1 LTASGNLLWT
11 KLLEGPSV
19 GISALTT
26 DVSGQIYLGGTFD
39 AAYFNGQLNPFTL
52 SAGFNDGY
60 ILKLTPN
67 GVEIWLKTFGGTRYD
82 ALTDLKTDTIGNV
95 YFTGSFQDTAWFNN
109 STDSLYLIAFSNNPS
124 AYDGFTAKLDSIGNF
139 EWAKS
144 FGNGDTT
151 LGMGG
156 RRIEIDSIGNVYTLA
171 SIKGA
176 VVFNAGFENI
186 LVNAVGDYSLAIAK
200 HNNYGSL
207 VRVQKADGS
216 QYILGN
222 GIAIDNQANLYFTGI
237 FKTTNSGIDMDP
249 SLDTSLLVGN
259 NSEII
264 FVAKWSQC
272 SVETNTISE
281 TACNNFTWNNVTYTE
296 SGTYTKTLTTS
307 LGCDSIAVLNL
318 TVLQSIDT
326 SQNVNLC
333 YGETLTVG
341 NNTYNQSGVYQDVL
355 IGSNGCDSTLTTT
368 LFIDTLQA
376 ETNITGQSITAI
388 NYPSNATFQWLD
400 CNNNFSLIVGETNA
414 VFTPIID
421 GNYAVL
427 VSNFN
432 CSDTSDCVNFTITG
446 LWLTSIDKGTASIY
460 PNPTNGI
467 LSIEL
472 SETLNEGSYF
482 LFDNLGRQILKG
494 SLLQKKTLIDMNNI
508 NSGIYHLKILDTYGN
523 QRTFKII
530 RE

>member
-1 LTASGNLLWT
+1 
-11 KLLEGPSV
+11 
-19 GISALTT
+19 
-26 DVSGQIYLGGTFD
+26 
-39 AAYFNGQLNPFTL
+39 
-52 SAGFNDGY
+52 
-60 ILKLTPN
+60 
-67 GVEIWLKTFGGTRYD
+67 
-82 ALTDLKTDTIGNV
+82 
-95 YFTGSFQDTAWFNN
+95 
-109 STDSLYLIAFSNNPS
+109 
-124 AYDGFTAKLDSIGNF
+124 
-139 EWAKS
+139 
-144 FGNGDTT
+144 
-151 LGMGG
+151 
-156 RRIEIDSIGNVYTLA
+156 
-171 SIKGA
+171 
-176 VVFNAGFENI
+176 
-186 LVNAVGDYSLAIAK
+186 
-200 HNNYGSL
+200 
-207 VRVQKADGS
+207 
-216 QYILGN
+216 
-222 GIAIDNQANLYFTGI
+222 
-237 FKTTNSGIDMDP
+237 MDP
-249 SLDTSLLVGN
+249 SLNTALLVGN

-307 LGCDSIAVLNL
+307 LGCDSISVLNL

-326 SQNVNLC
+326 TQNVTLC

-368 LFIDTLQA
+368 LLIDTLQA
-376 ETNITGQSITAI
+376 ETNITGQSISAI

-400 CNNNFSLIVGETNA
+400 CNNNFAPIVGETNA

-427 VSNFN
+427 VSNLN
-432 CSDTSDCVNFTITG
+432 CSDTSVCVNFTITG
-446 LWLTSIDKGTASIY
+446 LGLSSIDKVTATIY

-467 LSIEL
+467 LTIEL
-472 SETLNEGSYF
+472 TNTFNDCSFSF
-482 LFDNLGRQILKG
+482 FDNLGRQILKG